1 MTTATIT
8 TDINIGPFKIPDNG
22 QNMIMNNYAERNNL
36 VVEIV
41 IPEPMMSNALA
52 LAQWFHKERK
62 LSKVILSSIHQL
74 PIKQDEIEELLK
86 NMEDVEFHF
95 ALEGISGKGRDFL
108 LKIIKEAK
116 MFMKAQTIDS
126 TNILAFINILA
137 SFIVSSKKSLPFP
150 LMPSRAK

>member
-8 TDINIGPFKIPDNG
+8 TDINIGPFKIPSNG

-36 VVEIV
+36 AVEIV

-52 LAQWFHKERK
+52 TVQWLHTERK

-74 PIKQDEIEELLK
+74 PIKQDRIEELLK

-95 ALEGISGKGRDFL
+95 AIEGISGKGRGFL
-108 LKIIKEAK
+108 LETIKEAK

-126 TNILAFINILA
+126 TKTTWSDLYKVMIKN
-137 SFIVSSKKSLPFP
+137 KK
-150 LMPSRAK
+150 R